1 MASLTIFLCHRF
13 FHKANAGVQVVCMMR
28 LHLWK
33 CEQEFPV
40 LKSFLISP
48 RARAARLVQWRRAST
63 CNDVSEQTQQTEQS
77 NDHWIGSWSLF
88 FSPALSLPWWF
99 KLLWPLRFPQFP
111 SYICTTSSLMMIKM
125 LFFVYSFS
133 VTCHSLKQIYLMRS
147 RSFRSILWWY
157 YDDVLW
163 SINES
168 LFAMWCC
175 IWSTASGSESES
187 ATNAT
192 VQRDCAHRRPVRP
205 HCLLSWSFIFHQV
218 SFWTL
223 NFEELESDRGRTGSV
238 RHLHSRL

>member
-1 MASLTIFLCHRF
+1 MTTGSE
-13 FHKANAGVQVVCMMR
+13 VD
-28 LHLWK
+28 
-33 CEQEFPV
+33 P
-40 LKSFLISP
+40 SF
-48 RARAARLVQWRRAST
+48 
-63 CNDVSEQTQQTEQS
+63 
-77 NDHWIGSWSLF
+77 
-88 FSPALSLPWWF
+88 LSLPWWF

-133 VTCHSLKQIYLMRS
+133 VTFHSLKQIFLMRS

-192 VQRDCAHRRPVRP
+192 VRRDCAQCGPTVHFHEV
-205 HCLLSWSFIFHQV
+205 SSFIKFH
-218 SFWTL
+218 FELWTL
-223 NFEELESDRGRTGSV
+223 K
-238 RHLHSRL
+238 SRLPWNPCRHFVWQT